1 MRLLSSQIL
10 GRSCAM
16 LFFNVTHQK
25 TKTFRPISCP
35 PDIWSDFTDKWG
47 GKNPVLKTTDDNAAE
62 ATVLEHSYK

>member
-1 MRLLSSQIL
+1 
-10 GRSCAM
+10 M
-16 LFFNVTHQK
+16 LFFNVTRQK